1 MGIFDDVMFNAKTAA
16 SAVGKKAEKIF
27 DLSKLKYAAAGLNN
41 DISKKKEQLG
51 DFVYESSKDGVI
63 DKKVLAEKIAEI
75 NELEENLAATKE
87 LIIAAKNKKLCKSC
101 GSENEKGAIFCS
113 KCGGKLSDDVEEEP
127 ASDTAS
133 EDEADEEDIDATV
146 AAHDCESDNSDS
158 EDTAEVSDDAADVS
172 EVETEQ

>member
-1 MGIFDDVMFNAKTAA
+1 MGIFDDVMLNAKTAA

-41 DISKKKEQLG
+41 DIAKKKEELG

-87 LIIAAKNKKLCKSC
+87 LIMSAKNKKSCKNC
-101 GSENEKGAIFCS
+101 GNENEKSALFCN
-113 KCGGKLSDDVEEEP
+113 KCGEKLSQDDEDIREPVTEET
-127 ASDTAS
+127 D
-133 EDEADEEDIDATV
+133 EDIDATV
-146 AAHDCESDNSDS
+146 ASHDS
-158 EDTAEVSDDAADVS
+158 EAKDASEETNNSSSTDDAENTDFS
-172 EVETEQ
+172 ENE